1 MQIIRGVSGGFLVSI
16 SSAILAILTTAI
28 LARQLGPEGFGIY
41 SFCFSVAMLLAT
53 PTQAGLP
60 TLVLRETARYQ
71 SQKEWPL
78 MRGIHQRSNQL
89 AFILSI
95 CISGFAIAITSQ
107 LESTKSNLNTYIFSF
122 LIIPLLAMG
131 NIRGAIL
138 QGLKHVVLGQLP
150 ENLIRPVALIT
161 LISMAIIA
169 EIKLTPTNAM
179 FSHVLASLAA
189 VVFGA
194 VILSKKRPSDLKIT
208 QKEYDKNRWLRS
220 LLPLSLLAGAQ
231 VLNMQIGTII
241 LGAFCDNSQVGI
253 YRSALQ
259 VASVVTFGLSIVGN
273 VAAPH
278 ITKLYI
284 SRETE
289 KLQKIVTN
297 ITRVTTL
304 ISIPAAIFFTIAG
317 DSVLFL
323 LYGKDYVS
331 GYSTLVILCGGQL
344 LCALFGPTM
353 QIMNMT
359 GQERQT
365 LLGFSISAAVNIFL
379 LLALTPIFGAIGAA
393 CASALSAATLNIFL
407 AIQINSRVNIQC
419 GPFILRNNPIKVLNE
434 PEK

>member
-1 MQIIRGVSGGFLVSI
+1 MLIIRGVSGGFLVSI

-194 VILSKKRPSDLKIT
+194 VILSKKRPPDLKST
-208 QKEYDKNRWLRS
+208 QKEYDKDRWLRS

-241 LGAFCDNSQVGI
+241 LGVFCDSTQVGI

-259 VASVVTFGLSIVGN
+259 LASVVIFGLSIVGN

-284 SRETE
+284 TGETK
-289 KLQKIVTN
+289 KLQEIVTG
-297 ITRVTTL
+297 ITRITAL
-304 ISIPAAIFFTIAG
+304 IAIPAAMFFIILG
-317 DSVLFL
+317 EDVLLF
-323 LYGKDYVS
+323 LYGKDYTS
-331 GYSTLVILCGGQL
+331 GYSTLAILCGGQL
-344 LCALFGPTM
+344 LCAIFGPTM
-353 QIMNMT
+353 HIMNMT

-365 LLGFSISAAVNIFL
+365 LLGFSISAAVNIAL
-379 LLALTPIFGAIGAA
+379 LLALTPKLGAIGAA
-393 CASALSAATLNIFL
+393 IASVLSTTILNLFL
-407 AIQINSRVNIQC
+407 AIQIQSKIKINC
-419 GPFILRNNPIKVLNE
+419 GPLIFK
-434 PEK
+434 K